1 MASDFTVNAE
11 PVHFKEAI
19 DFFRSKLRLGTRAW
33 TDIWQDQHART
44 FVVAGAMKDDLVKD
58 FQEAVGEAIAE
69 GKTLD
74 QFRKEFDDIVAR
86 HGWSY
91 NGGRG
96 WRSRVIFQT
105 NMRGVYASGRWQQVE
120 RQKSRRPFARYVAVR
135 DDNTRPEHQAWHNT
149 ILPVD
154 DPFWTTHGPP
164 NGWGCRCRVQSLS
177 ARDVKR
183 LGLKV
188 SEKAPEIRMRDA
200 EVNTP
205 EGRVRITVPEGID
218 PGFAWNPG
226 QPANEPARLGG

>member
-19 DFFRSKLRLGTRAW
+19 DFFRAKLRLGTRAW

-44 FVVAGAMKDDLVKD
+44 FVIAGAMKDDLVKD
-58 FQEAVGEAIAE
+58 FQRAVGEAIAE

-74 QFRKEFDDIVAR
+74 EFRKEFDSIVAR

-105 NMRGVYASGRWQQVE
+105 NMRGAYANGRWQQVV
-120 RQKSRRPFARYVAVR
+120 RQKSRRPFVRYVAVD
-135 DDNTRPEHQAWHNT
+135 DDNTRPEHWDWHDT
-149 ILPVD
+149 VLPVD
-154 DPFWTTHGPP
+154 DPFWKTHGPP

-205 EGRVRITVPEGID
+205 EGKVSIKVPEGID

-226 QPANEPARLGG
+226 QPATEPTRLGG